1 MESRGANALQR
12 RAQQLARW
20 AELEAEAET
29 EEPKVRS
36 PRIQFSAATLFLAAA
51 NTGDVAECRRLL
63 AAGVVDVDVANV
75 DGLTALHQVRL
86 FLIKICANQISN
98 PGLHRRQSGHGRLS
112 PLFG

>member
-20 AELEAEAET
+20 AELEAEEAT

-75 DGLTALHQVRL
+75 DGLTALHQVCL
-86 FLIKICANQISN
+86 FLNKFISN
-98 PGLHRRQSGHGRLS
+98 SNLQP
-112 PLFG
+112 